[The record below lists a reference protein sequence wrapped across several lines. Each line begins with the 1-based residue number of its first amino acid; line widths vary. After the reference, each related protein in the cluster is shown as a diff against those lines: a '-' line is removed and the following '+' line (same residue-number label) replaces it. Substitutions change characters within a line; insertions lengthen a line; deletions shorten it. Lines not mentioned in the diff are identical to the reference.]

1 MVLKTVHQHGKILI
15 VDDEKAN
22 VRFLE
27 IILQQAGYA
36 NVYSTTDSRQTR
48 SLFQDIQPDIVLLDL
63 SMPHLDGFGVM
74 AQLQPE
80 MMENPVPILVL
91 TADASLSTKHKAL
104 KQGAN
109 DFLTKPLDEIEVLLR
124 INNLL
129 ETRFH
134 SVLLESRVRE
144 RTHDLAESRELL
156 RALAGGLT
164 LMREAERTEMARE
177 VHDELGQALTSL
189 KMDVAWL
196 DKKIATGEFQREQL
210 QSKIKAMYDCI
221 DGTIRSVQQIATRL
235 RPGILDDLGLEA
247 AIEWQAQEFQERTGI
262 RCECVSSLGD
272 MALPSQQS
280 TTAFRILQESLTNI
294 VRHAA
299 ADRVCI
305 LLEEN
310 NHCLI
315 LEVQDNGRGFNGGEI
330 SSVKSLG
337 LLGMRERA
345 LLVGGKVEII
355 GKAGKGTT
363 VTVRIPL
370 GQEYSHE

>member
-1 MVLKTVHQHGKILI
+1 MVLKTVHQQGKILI

-27 IILQQAGYA
+27 IILQQAGYT
-36 NVYSTTDSRQTR
+36 NVYSTTDSRRTR
-48 SLFQDIQPDIVLLDL
+48 ALFQDIQPDILLLDL
-63 SMPHLDGFGVM
+63 SMPHLDGFAVM

-80 MMENPVPILVL
+80 MKGNPVPILVL
-91 TADASLSTKHKAL
+91 TADASLPTKHKAL
-104 KQGAN
+104 KGGAN

-134 SVLLESRVRE
+134 SVLLEARVRE
-144 RTHDLAESRELL
+144 RTHDLAESREVL

-196 DKKIATGEFQREQL
+196 DKKIATGDFQREQL
-210 QSKIKAMYDCI
+210 QSKIKTMYGCI

-272 MALPSQQS
+272 MALPAKQS
-280 TTAFRILQESLTNI
+280 TTVFRILQESLTNI

-299 ADRVCI
+299 DRVCV

-330 SSVKSLG
+330 SAVKSLSFLHR
-337 LLGMRERA
+337 LLRA
-345 LLVGGKVEII
+345 G
-355 GKAGKGTT
+355 
-363 VTVRIPL
+363 IPARHNFYITANTRSL
-370 GQEYSHE
+370 KI